1 MTYVGAAAER
11 ALIAI
16 DFEQQVHYDISG
28 LSQRSAVS
36 PKENWNRH
44 PARRGWVWLE
54 LGDCDQPR
62 ERSYR
67 TRTEEVEEF
76 MSCFLPTIL
85 PEEGQSV

>member
-44 PARRGWVWLE
+44 PARRGWAGLSWVIAI
-54 LGDCDQPR
+54 
-62 ERSYR
+62 S
-67 TRTEEVEEF
+67 
-76 MSCFLPTIL
+76 
-85 PEEGQSV
+85 PEKDLIARGQKK